1 MTPWRVTAL
10 GLPDGHPV
18 EGGIDRHGR
27 WTDAPPADAEPLP
40 GRFVLAGLVDAH
52 CHLSIADGGAAA
64 GPRPLPLPQAR
75 QNLRAAQRAG
85 ITLVRDMGS
94 PGAVTLRMPTAGE
107 GAGLLAAGRFL
118 APPGGYF
125 PELHEP
131 VTAGGL
137 VQAAL
142 DQIAAGARWVKL
154 IGDFPAIDQGV
165 LRPDLAGPTYRI
177 DDVRRL
183 VRAVHEAGAR
193 VAAHTTTAWAA
204 DLVAAG
210 VDSIEHGDA
219 LTGDALRALAE
230 RGGAWTPTLCAVL
243 APAPADDP
251 ERRRRWAERRER
263 LVHLLD
269 EAVRHRVTVLAG
281 TDVVGNLPH
290 EVRLLTELGLPPQS
304 ALAAASSNARRYLL
318 TGDTAGDFTPGR
330 PANLVTYHDD
340 PRDDPE
346 VLRRPAATFAAGR
359 RLL

>member
-1 MTPWRVTAL
+1 M
-10 GLPDGHPV
+10 

-27 WTDAPPADAEPLP
+27 WTDTPPADAEPLP

-52 CHLSIADGGAAA
+52 CHLSIADG
-64 GPRPLPLPQAR
+64 PRPLPLPEAR
-75 QNLRAAQRAG
+75 QNLRAAQQAG

-94 PGAVTLRMPTAGE
+94 PGAITLQMPLAME
-107 GAGLLAAGRFL
+107 GAGLLPAGRFL

-125 PELHEP
+125 PELYEP
-131 VTAGGL
+131 VTADDL
-137 VQAAL
+137 VQAAR

-154 IGDFPAIDQGV
+154 IGDFPVLDQGV
-165 LRPDLAGPTYRI
+165 RRPDLVAPTYAI

-183 VRAVHEAGAR
+183 VEAVHAAGGR

-219 LTGDALRALAE
+219 LTGDALRALAA

-251 ERRRRWAERRER
+251 ARRRRLAERRER

-281 TDVVGNLPH
+281 TDVVGNLPR
-290 EVRLLTELGLPPQS
+290 EVRLLTELGLPPRS
-304 ALAAASSNARRYLL
+304 ALAAASSDARRYLL
-318 TGDTAGDFTPGR
+318 TGDAAGDFTPGR

-340 PRDDPE
+340 PRDDPD
-346 VLRRPAATFAAGR
+346 VLGRPAATFAAGR
-359 RLL
+359 RLH